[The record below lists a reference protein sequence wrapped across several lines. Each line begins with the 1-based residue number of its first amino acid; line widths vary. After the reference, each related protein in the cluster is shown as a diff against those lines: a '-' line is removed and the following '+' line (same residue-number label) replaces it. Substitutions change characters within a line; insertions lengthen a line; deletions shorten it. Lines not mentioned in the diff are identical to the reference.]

1 MLALAGPIAYRLLCR
16 VVARQTHQHKRQMS
30 REKHFAALASLHPD
44 PGADGAAIYRRL
56 RRIERIAH
64 DAATANCDGAA
75 YNGQPFRP
83 DWDADGE
90 ETDFTPW
97 QVFKAE
103 ITAKVAAVFGGRLPA
118 GFFFNQDARGC
129 ALKIRREHVP
139 AGLDTDWGGD
149 GVLSPDF

>member
-1 MLALAGPIAYRLLCR
+1 
-16 VVARQTHQHKRQMS
+16 MS
-30 REKHFAALASLHPD
+30 KERHFAALASLHPD
-44 PGADGAAIYRRL
+44 PDADGRAILRRL

-64 DAATANCDGAA
+64 DAATANCNGAA

-97 QVFKAE
+97 QVFQAE
-103 ITAKVAAVFGGRLPA
+103 ITAKVAAVFGGGLPA
-118 GFFFNQDARGC
+118 GFFFNRDARGC
-129 ALKIRREHVP
+129 ALKIGREHVP

-149 GVLSPDF
+149 GELSPNF